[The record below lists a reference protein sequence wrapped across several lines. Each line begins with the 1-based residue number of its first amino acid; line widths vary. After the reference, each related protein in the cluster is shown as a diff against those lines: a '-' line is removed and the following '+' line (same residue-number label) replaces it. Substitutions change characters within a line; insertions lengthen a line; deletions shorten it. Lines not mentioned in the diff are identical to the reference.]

1 MKTIVGNWKMNV
13 GTRES
18 VALAR
23 GVLLAL
29 RGKTFLPE
37 VVVCPPAVAL
47 GEVRKVVAR
56 SHVSLGAQN
65 VFWEEQGAY
74 TGEIS
79 TRMLTEIGV
88 THVIIG
94 HSERR
99 ALFGET
105 DATVNKK
112 LIHAL
117 AAGLVPIVCIG
128 EDRQVR
134 QVGQEREFVAAQLRG
149 ALRDLHLRHK
159 ERILFAYEPVWA
171 ISGHAGSVVAQ
182 PADAV
187 AMHAFI
193 RSLVPDLLPGI
204 KPSQFSVL
212 YGGSADGS
220 NAYSFLREDEID
232 GLLVGGASV
241 KLSEFTKIL
250 EVASQAIENRTD
262 TRY

>member
-29 RGKTFLPE
+29 RGKKVLPE
-37 VVVCPPAVAL
+37 VVVCPPHVAL

-56 SHVSLGAQN
+56 SHVALGAQN
-65 VFWEEQGAY
+65 VFWEEQGAF

-79 TRMLTEIGV
+79 TRMLVEVGA

-99 ALFGET
+99 HLFGET
-105 DATVNKK
+105 DEGVNKK

-117 AAGLVPIVCIG
+117 LAGLVPIVCVG
-128 EDRQVR
+128 ETKAQRDA
-134 QVGQEREFVAAQLRG
+134 GQAREAVAAQVRG
-149 ALRDLHLRHK
+149 AVRSLHLRHK
-159 ERILFAYEPVWA
+159 ERVLFAYEPVWA
-171 ISGHAGSVVAQ
+171 IGTGAAAA

-187 AMHAFI
+187 AMHQWI
-193 RSLVPDLLPGI
+193 RSLVPEFLPGI
-204 KPSQFSVL
+204 KSDQFGVL
-212 YGGSADGS
+212 YGGSADAH
-220 NAYSFLREDEID
+220 NAYSFLREDDVD

-241 KLSEFTKIL
+241 KLSEFAHIL
-250 EVASQAIENRTD
+250 DAASEVLEARA
-262 TRY
+262 

>member
-29 RGKTFLPE
+29 RGKKLLPE
-37 VVVCPPAVAL
+37 TIVCPPYVAL

-56 SHVSLGAQN
+56 SHVALGAQN
-65 VFWEEQGAY
+65 VFWEEQGAF

-79 TRMLTEIGV
+79 TRMLTEVGA
-88 THVIIG
+88 THVLLG

-99 ALFGET
+99 SLFGET

-117 AAGLVPIVCIG
+117 AAGLTPIVCVG
-128 EDRQVR
+128 EDAAVR
-134 QVGQEREFVAAQLRG
+134 KEGKEKEFVAAQLRG

-171 ISGHAGSVVAQ
+171 IGTGTPAA

-187 AMHAFI
+187 AMHAFV
-193 RSLVPDLLPGI
+193 RSLVPDLLVGI

-212 YGGSADGS
+212 YGGSVDGA
-220 NAYSFLREDEID
+220 NAYSFLREDEVD

-241 KLSEFTKIL
+241 KLSEFSKIL
-250 EVASQAIENRTD
+250 EAAADVLEARAA
-262 TRY
+262 

>member
-29 RGKTFLPE
+29 RGKKRLPE
-37 VVVCPPAVAL
+37 VALCPPFTAL

-56 SHVSLGAQN
+56 SHASLGAQN
-65 VFWEEQGAY
+65 VAAEEQGAF

-79 TRMLTEIGV
+79 TRMLVELGV
-88 THVIIG
+88 THVIVG

-99 ALFGET
+99 HLFGET
-105 DATVNKK
+105 DASVNQKVIRT
-112 LIHAL
+112 LS
-117 AAGLVPIVCIG
+117 AGMVPIVCVG
-128 EDRQVR
+128 EGAADRAA
-134 QVGQEREFVAAQLRG
+134 GKERDVVAAQLRG
-149 ALRDLHLRHK
+149 ALADLHLRHK

-171 ISGHAGSVVAQ
+171 IGSGTSDT

-187 AMHAFI
+187 AMHAWI
-193 RSLVPDLLPGI
+193 RSLVPELLPGI
-204 KPSQFSVL
+204 KPEQVAVL
-212 YGGSADGS
+212 YGGSIDGS
-220 NAYSFLREDEID
+220 NAYLFLREDEVD

-250 EVASQAIENRTD
+250 DAAADVLDARAA
-262 TRY
+262 

>member
-1 MKTIVGNWKMNV
+1 MKTIIGNWKMNV

-29 RGKTFLPE
+29 RGRKRLPE
-37 VVVCPPAVAL
+37 VVVCPPFVAL
-47 GEVRKVVAR
+47 GEVRKAVAR

-65 VFWEEQGAY
+65 VAVEEQGAF

-79 TRMLTEIGV
+79 TRMLVELGV

-99 ALFGET
+99 RLFCET
-105 DATVNKK
+105 DETVNKK
-112 LIHAL
+112 LIRAL
-117 AAGLVPIVCIG
+117 SAGLTPIVCVG
-128 EDRQVR
+128 ESEAERAGGKERDAVASQV
-134 QVGQEREFVAAQLRG
+134 RG
-149 ALRDLHLRHK
+149 ALHDLHLRHK

-171 ISGHAGSVVAQ
+171 IGTGKAAEPS
-182 PADAV
+182 DAV
-187 AMHAFI
+187 AMHAWI
-193 RSLVPDLLPGI
+193 RSLVPELLPGI
-204 KPSQFSVL
+204 KQDQFAVL
-212 YGGSADGS
+212 YGGSVDGA
-220 NAYSFLREDEID
+220 NAYSFLREDEVN

-250 EVASQAIENRTD
+250 ESAAEVLDIRN
-262 TRY
+262 

>member
-29 RGKTFLPE
+29 RGRKRLPE
-37 VVVCPPAVAL
+37 VVVCPPFVAL

-56 SHVSLGAQN
+56 SHAALGAQN
-65 VFWEEQGAY
+65 MSAEEHGAF

-79 TRMLTEIGV
+79 ARMLVELGV
-88 THVIIG
+88 THAIIG

-99 ALFGET
+99 RLYGET
-105 DATVNKK
+105 DETVSKK
-112 LIHAL
+112 LIRAL
-117 AAGLVPIVCIG
+117 SAGITPIVCVG
-128 EDRQVR
+128 ESEAERTA
-134 QVGQEREFVAAQLRG
+134 GQERDVVAAQLRG

-171 ISGHAGSVVAQ
+171 IGTGK
-182 PADAV
+182 PAEPSDAV
-187 AMHAFI
+187 AMHAWI
-193 RSLVPDLLPGI
+193 RSLVPELLPGI
-204 KPSQFSVL
+204 KSDQFAVL
-212 YGGSADGS
+212 YGGSIDGT
-220 NAYSFLREDEID
+220 NAYSFLREDEVD

-241 KLSEFTKIL
+241 RLSEFTKIL
-250 EVASQAIENRTD
+250 EAAAEVLEIRN
-262 TRY
+262 